1 MALNFSSK
9 VNNLDENESLEIFE
23 ALNKTLIMTKLDKLG
38 VSYFN
43 SSINLFNNLNGTK
56 MVLYSDS
63 IEFVV

>member
-1 MALNFSSK
+1 M

-23 ALNKTLIMTKLDKLG
+23 ALNKTLIITKLDKLG